1 VKPEGNLR
9 IYGIR
14 NDCTARLYSYHPI
27 LIFTRLSFNPTL
39 LKATSPSYLPG
50 KFFHHRL
57 SFSHLI
63 HTSLNDVFSHLP
75 RRNPS
80 FKHSIDLIERPSLQL
95 RTVEI
100 TTNARHQSQSTKY
113 KPHLPLE
120 IPFVGINHIGNR
132 EIHDNSEDCLS
143 SSRQTNSL
151 CTQGWRGCFSEDDEC
166 HFKDFRVSKY

>member
-1 VKPEGNLR
+1 MMVQPGYVV
-9 IYGIR
+9 I
-14 NDCTARLYSYHPI
+14 TYSYIHSIKLQP
-27 LIFTRLSFNPTL
+27 N
-39 LKATSPSYLPG
+39 TSKGYKPVLFPG

-57 SFSHLI
+57 LFSHLI
-63 HTSLNDVFSHLP
+63 HTSLNDVFPHLP

-80 FKHSIDLIERPSLQL
+80 FKHSIDLIERPSLQF

-120 IPFVGINHIGNR
+120 IPFVRINHIGNR

-143 SSRQTNSL
+143 SSRQTNCL
-151 CTQGWRGCFSEDDEC
+151 CAQGWRGCFSEDDEC
-166 HFKDFRVSKY
+166 HFKNFRVSKY